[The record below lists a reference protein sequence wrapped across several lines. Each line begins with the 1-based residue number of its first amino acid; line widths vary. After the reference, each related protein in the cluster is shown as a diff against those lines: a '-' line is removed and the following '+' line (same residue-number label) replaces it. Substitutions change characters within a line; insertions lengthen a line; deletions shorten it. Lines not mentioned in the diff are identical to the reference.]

1 MPISQSVPRIRFFG
15 AAIMVAAVLSSL
27 LVVAPTKVLA
37 KALASLAPP
46 AAQHTAQM
54 ASTSSSG
61 KNSLVEK
68 ELASL
73 PLAFEP
79 NQGQAGAGV
88 AYVAHGSGFTVL
100 VRRDTLTLVIA
111 PPPKSEQAKRT
122 SKGATIVV
130 PPKADPPTPSGRP
143 DIITLTHS
151 GANPDPVITG
161 ESPLPGKVNYL
172 TSSDPSQWHIG
183 LTTYSA
189 VRVHDLYPG
198 IDLVIHSN
206 NGKLEFDYDLKPG
219 AAPGLIHLHV
229 SGDHGTAL
237 IHGLLSIA
245 TSFGH
250 VTISAPSVTA
260 GSGRVAHHVA
270 AHFTY
275 RSSDGLGIGGLATPS
290 VETDVDPTVSVYST
304 YIGGSGSDAGAAIA
318 LDSAGDAYVASFAGS
333 GFPTTSGA
341 YQTTYSAGDLAVTE
355 MNSSGTAL
363 IYSTYI
369 GVGYPRGIAV
379 DSSGDAYVV
388 GSTSSSSFPTV
399 GALYSCTSSEGF
411 VTKLN
416 STGTSLTYS
425 TCIPDTAIT
434 AIALDSTG
442 DSFVA
447 GDATTG
453 FPATSGA
460 YQTTV
465 ASGVANAYA
474 AEINSSGSAFDYS
487 TAIGGSGGEE
497 AFGVAVNSS
506 GDAVIAGS
514 TNSTNYPTTSGAYQ
528 TSWGAPSG
536 GHTGFVTTFN
546 SSGSSLGFSTYL
558 GGTSGHDHAW
568 GVAEDSSGNIYVAG
582 ATVSTDFPTTTGAYQ
597 TANPSAG
604 SIAFVTSFSSTGS
617 VNYSTYYGGSP
628 YGSEYSEAFAIA
640 ADTSG
645 DAYITGTVGYSGLP
659 LVNAP
664 EPQYLAGG
672 HGYDLTAFI
681 ATIAPGGGSL
691 LYSTYLGGTG
701 GDDAGFGIAVDANQE
716 MYVTGQTNSTDFPT
730 TSGAYQ
736 RSYGGGTWDSF
747 VTKLPLDPIGGP
759 LSVTQALQGSGNA
772 CFSCELAHLQA
783 GDGEPVDT
791 ATGNFW
797 HMFDDIEIDGR
808 GLPLTVTRTYDSSNA
823 AVNGPLGYGWNFNYQ
838 MNVAVTGTSPNEVA
852 TITQETGDLG
862 TFCQPTS
869 GSVWNPCN
877 PTTGAALP
885 RETATLTA
893 VTGGGWVLVRHGQET
908 DDFNSSGQ
916 LTSES
921 DLNGYTTTLTYTS
934 GELTSVSDQAG
945 RSLAISWTGSHITS
959 ITDNNVSGNSRTVT
973 YEYNDGNG
981 NLTDV
986 IDMNGGTTHMVYDS
1000 NHRMTVLE
1008 DPVCEATSGCPGVQN
1023 HYDSSGRVDWQKD
1036 QLNRETTFNYTAIP
1050 GATEITNP
1058 ASNVAVD
1065 YYVFGLLV
1073 AETVGYGTSDAA
1085 TTEYAYDPA
1094 TLALT
1099 STIDPNHNIT
1109 SYTVDSNGNRLTQ
1122 IDPLGRETT
1131 WTYNSFN
1138 ETLTTTDPN
1147 GVTTTK
1153 AYNSDGDLSSMSTP
1167 LTNTTATATN
1177 CVSPITAVA
1186 MAAVTCFTYGD
1197 SSHPGD
1203 VTAIADPD
1211 GNTADYQYDTNGNV
1225 DEVKDPAG
1233 DVTATE
1239 YNADDWLLDSWTPRA
1254 GCTWGSAP
1262 PTGCS
1267 STYESQYSYDAPGTS
1282 TINEFGLAG
1291 TVTDALGHTTGY
1303 TYDADGRTLTVTD
1316 GTGDT
1321 TTTAYDVAGELCW
1334 TLPGGTSS
1342 AGCSSPPTKAQ
1353 VTTYNSDGTVY
1364 QQKDGKGNAI
1374 STYGYNHRGQITS
1387 TKDPLANTT
1396 TYALDADGNVITRL
1410 DPVSG
1415 ATCSGTKVGCTTNTF
1430 NADNEL
1436 TSVMYSDSPSDD
1448 VTSITY
1454 DSDGQQTG
1462 MTDGTGTSSWSYDSL
1477 HRLTGNTNG
1486 NGDTVSYGYTY
1497 GSGPTYDLRA
1507 QVRSIT
1513 YPHSV
1518 GTVDQSWNADGQLTT
1533 VEDWNSKSISLQ
1545 YGPDDN
1551 VTKITYPSTVN
1562 VIDTLGYNA
1571 ADLMSSTS
1579 DKSGA
1584 TTLFSA
1590 TYQRTANEQVKS
1602 DTSQPTSQQTFK
1614 YTAQSQLCYAGST
1627 NTTACTSPPTGAYAY
1642 AYDNGE
1648 NLTNNK
1654 GVTQQYNAADELCW
1668 TVSGSSTNAC
1678 ASPPT
1683 GATTFGYDNKGN
1695 ETSVVAAS
1703 GSGTCYTYDQRN
1715 LLTEAQ
1721 TGTGS
1726 TCTSPTTV
1734 ASYSYDGDG
1743 QREAKTVSGTTTH
1756 FTWDGTGSL
1765 VLQQEAGTTITSYL
1779 YGPGGKPLEQITG
1792 STATYLHHDQLGSI
1806 RLITDSAGSTST
1818 ATTVNYDPY
1827 GNTVSSSGSL
1837 TSHFG
1842 FAGQYLDAET
1852 GFLYLRARYYDP
1864 ATGQF
1869 LTRDPAVAIT
1879 LSPYGYVAGNPVNAS
1894 DPSGL
1899 HVACGGVD
1907 NSGGGAGYSGTDSCA
1922 QDLPWT
1928 GPLPASDLNGSSAG
1942 SIAESAVAACAI
1954 SSAAPGVDLDCGPL
1968 LAIAGLAGIIAF
1980 CSGVSGDASSGITF
1994 AKRPQPQTP
2003 EQEADAHSLADE
2015 GEAILGR
2022 GHNPANADAWN
2033 SWWGQLTRQEKAFY
2047 DWAGGPRPARQ

>member
-1 MPISQSVPRIRFFG
+1 MPSSQSVPRIRLIG
-15 AAIMVAAVLSSL
+15 AAIMVAALLSSL
-27 LVVAPTKVLA
+27 LVGAPTKVLA

-46 AAQHTAQM
+46 AAQHTAQT

-61 KNSLVEK
+61 RKSLVEK
-68 ELASL
+68 ELAGL

-79 NQGQAGAGV
+79 NKGQAGVGV
-88 AYVAHGSGFTVL
+88 AYLAHGSNFTVM
-100 VRRDTLTLVIA
+100 VRGDTLTLVIA
-111 PPPKSEQAKRT
+111 PPPKSAQAQHT
-122 SKGATIVV
+122 SKGAATIVL
-130 PPKADPPTPSGRP
+130 PPKADPPTPSGPP

-172 TSSDPSQWHIG
+172 TSSDRSRWLTG

-219 AAPGLIHLHV
+219 TAPGLIHLHV
-229 SGDHGTAL
+229 SGDHGTGL
-237 IHGLLSIA
+237 INGSLSIA

-275 RSSDGLGIGGLATPS
+275 KASDGLGIGGLATPS

-318 LDSAGDAYVASFAGS
+318 LDSSGDAYVANYAGS

-341 YQTTYSAGDLAVTE
+341 YQTTYTTGDLAVTE
-355 MNSSGTAL
+355 MNGSGTAL

-369 GVGYPRGIAV
+369 GVGNPTGIAV
-379 DSSGDAYVV
+379 DSSGNAYVV
-388 GSTSSSSFPTV
+388 GETPSPSFPTV
-399 GALYSCTSSEGF
+399 GALYSCVSGRGF

-425 TCIPDTAIT
+425 TCIPDTTIT

-442 DSFVA
+442 DAFVA
-447 GDATTG
+447 GDATSG

-465 ASGVANAYA
+465 TSGVVNAYA

-487 TAIGGSGGEE
+487 TAVGGSGNDI
-497 AFGVAVNSS
+497 ADGVAVNSS
-506 GDAVIAGS
+506 GDAAIAGS
-514 TNSTNYPTTSGAYQ
+514 TTSTNYPTTSGAYQ
-528 TSWGAPSG
+528 TSSGAPSG
-536 GHTGFVTTFN
+536 RVTGFVTTFN

-558 GGTSGHDHAW
+558 GGTSGQDQAW
-568 GVAEDSSGNIYVAG
+568 GVAEDSSGRIYVAG
-582 ATVSTDFPTTTGAYQ
+582 QTGSTDFPTTTGAYQ
-597 TANPSAG
+597 TANPYPG
-604 SIAFVTSFSSTGS
+604 VIAFVTSFSSTGS
-617 VNYSTYYGGSP
+617 VNYSTYYGGDLDYSP
-628 YGSEYSEAFAIA
+628 GFAIA
-640 ADTSG
+640 VDASG
-645 DAYITGTVGYSGLP
+645 DAYITGTVESSGLP

-664 EPQYLAGG
+664 EPEYLAGG
-672 HGYDLTAFI
+672 HGYNATGFV
-681 ATIAPGGGSL
+681 ATIASGGGSL
-691 LYSTYLGGTG
+691 LSSTYLGGTG
-701 GDDAGFGIAVDANQE
+701 GNDAGFGIAVDANQE

-736 RSYGGGTWDSF
+736 RSYGGGNFDSF
-747 VTKLPLDPIGGP
+747 VTKLPLGPIGGP
-759 LSVTQALQGSGNA
+759 LATTQALQGSGNA
-772 CFSCELAHLQA
+772 CFSCELSHLQA

-808 GLPLTVTRTYDSSNA
+808 GLPLTITRTYDSASA
-823 AVNGPLGYGWNFNYQ
+823 AVNGPFGYGWNFNYQ
-838 MNVAVTGTSPNEVA
+838 MNLAVTGTSPNEVA

-893 VTGGGWVLVRHGQET
+893 VTGGGWVLLRHGQET

-916 LTSES
+916 LTSQS

-934 GELTSVSDQAG
+934 GDLTSVADQAG
-945 RSLAISWTGSHITS
+945 RSLSISWTGSHITS
-959 ITDNNVSGNSRTVT
+959 ITDNNVSGNTRTVT
-973 YEYNDGNG
+973 YEYNDGNA

-986 IDMNGGTTHMVYDS
+986 IDINGGTTHMVYDS
-1000 NHRMTVLE
+1000 NHRMTALE

-1058 ASNVAVD
+1058 AGNVTVD

-1073 AETVGYGTSDAA
+1073 AERVGYGTSDAA

-1099 STIDPNHNIT
+1099 STIDPNDNIT
-1109 SYTVDSNGNRLTQ
+1109 LYTVDGNGNRLTQ
-1122 IDPLGRETT
+1122 IDPLGRETK

-1138 ETLTTTDPN
+1138 EALTTTDPN
-1147 GVTTTK
+1147 GVTTTNT
-1153 AYNSDGDLSSMSTP
+1153 YNSDGDLTSMSTP

-1177 CVSPITAVA
+1177 CVSPTTAVA
-1186 MAAVTCFTYGD
+1186 MAAVTCYTYGD

-1203 VTAIADPD
+1203 VTAVTDPD
-1211 GNTADYQYDTNGNV
+1211 GNTADYQYDSNGNQ
-1225 DEVKDPAG
+1225 DEVKDPVG

-1239 YNADDWLLDSWTPRA
+1239 YNADDWVLDSWTPRA

-1267 STYESQYSYDAPGTS
+1267 STYETQYSYDVPGTS
-1282 TINEFGLAG
+1282 TIDEFGLVG
-1291 TVTDALGHTTGY
+1291 TVTDPLGRTTGY

-1316 GTGDT
+1316 GTGNT
-1321 TTTAYDVAGELCW
+1321 TTTAYDLAGEVCW

-1342 AGCSSPPTKAQ
+1342 AGCNSPPTKAQ
-1353 VTTYNSDGTVY
+1353 VTTYNGDGAVY

-1374 STYGYNHRGQITS
+1374 STYGYNHRAQITS
-1387 TKDPLANTT
+1387 TRDALANTT
-1396 TYALDADGNVITRL
+1396 TYALDADGNVITKL
-1410 DPVSG
+1410 DPVPG
-1415 ATCSGTKVGCTTNTF
+1415 ATCTVTKVGCTTDTYD
-1430 NADNEL
+1430 ADNEL
-1436 TSVMYSDSPSDD
+1436 TSVSYSDSPSDD

-1477 HRLTGNTNG
+1477 HRLTSNTNG
-1486 NGDTVSYGYTY
+1486 NGATVSYGYTY
-1497 GSGPTYDLRA
+1497 GSGPTYDLKE

-1513 YPHSV
+1513 YPNSV

-1533 VEDWNSKSISLQ
+1533 IEDWNSKSISLQ
-1545 YGPDDN
+1545 YAADDM

-1562 VIDTLGYNA
+1562 VIDTIGYNA
-1571 ADLMSSTS
+1571 ADDMFSTS
-1579 DKSGA
+1579 DKSGG

-1590 TYQRTANEQVKS
+1590 TYQRNANEQVKS
-1602 DTSQPTSQQTFK
+1602 DTSQPTNQQTYK

-1627 NTTACTSPPTGAYAY
+1627 NTTACTAPPTGAYAY
-1642 AYDNGE
+1642 GYDNAD

-1668 TVSGSSTNAC
+1668 TVSGSSTNSC

-1743 QREAKTVSGTTTH
+1743 QRETKTVSGTTTH
-1756 FTWDGTGSL
+1756 FTWGGAGSL
-1765 VLQQEAGTTITSYL
+1765 ILQQAAGTTITSYL
-1779 YGPGGKPLEQITG
+1779 YGPGGEPLEQITG

-1806 RLITDSAGSTST
+1806 RLITDSSGSTSS
-1818 ATTVNYDPY
+1818 ATTLTYDPY
-1827 GNTVSSSGSL
+1827 GNLVSSSGSL
-1837 TSHFG
+1837 TSDVG

-1864 ATGQF
+1864 ATALF
-1869 LTRDPAVAIT
+1869 LSVDPAVAKT
-1879 LSPYGYVAGNPVNAS
+1879 LSPYGYVMGDPLDMTDATGMWGLPDLNPIDWAKS
-1894 DPSGL
+1894 TYK
-1899 HVACGGVD
+1899 HVIQPAATVIHNGIAIGVD
-1907 NSGGGAGYSGTDSCA
+1907 VLATAPYALYVGSYFIAHAVNDVGCNNSSMFQPISCGISQVLALPLVPTEATGLGGDIAIDWLKGESTCDEGKTIHLDPAHSYVPNWVPDPTIY
-1922 QDLPWT
+1922 
-1928 GPLPASDLNGSSAG
+1928 GPGVHSNGS
-1942 SIAESAVAACAI
+1942 
-1954 SSAAPGVDLDCGPL
+1954 VD
-1968 LAIAGLAGIIAF
+1968 F
-1980 CSGVSGDASSGITF
+1980 
-1994 AKRPQPQTP
+1994 Q
-2003 EQEADAHSLADE
+2003 
-2015 GEAILGR
+2015 
-2022 GHNPANADAWN
+2022 W
-2033 SWWGQLTRQEKAFY
+2033 
-2047 DWAGGPRPARQ
+2047 